1 MPKQL
6 QLNSFT
12 RKAVWLFLSINALFD
27 YATSLNIPSP
37 LHNLITPSNNVHI
50 TLQMSSDDGFGSDD
64 LAKLRNKR
72 KEILAKKQA
81 PSSPATPPESII
93 PDTTTEGADISSLPK
108 LERPDI
114 MKSRV
119 AAKEAA
125 AAAMSAKEEA
135 KKNVDNA
142 SNKPTPVAGLGI
154 DYMADY
160 EDENELHIPNR
171 IGFATD
177 SWGDESKGFVPKTK
191 KKLKK
196 KQITAGKFLP
206 GDLQVAYN
214 TLVSGGIRFVD
225 TSEAFGTTLHSK
237 GLSAETLVGQ
247 FTEEY
252 TLTTDTPLIGTTFAN
267 PYTLFAASKGNS
279 GIRLGS
285 GGVLGAL
292 EKSCQRLET
301 SNIELYQIENV
312 GLLGGYVGGKGA
324 LASGLALTI
333 ERGYCNHV
341 GVKNVGAR
349 SLKGFQKMMEKR
361 GASVSTNQFEF
372 SLTNRKALK
381 NGTIQACKN
390 LGITP
395 IAYNPLGDGLASGQ
409 FTANNPTGGQVGG
422 EMKFS
427 FKKVLEPLIPL
438 HDAQIRVAT
447 KVKERLKQEF
457 RDEQN
462 RRSRKYQN
470 PMEGNGNRDI
480 TPLQV
485 AINYVVAKGAVPVP
499 IIKNNQEA
507 EELLGCLGWELNAE
521 EVGILDSAADLC
533 RR

>member
-93 PDTTTEGADISSLPK
+93 PNTTTEGADISSLPK

-191 KKLKK
+191 KKIKEEANHSRK
-196 KQITAGKFLP
+196 I
-206 GDLQVAYN
+206 
-214 TLVSGGIRFVD
+214 SSWRF
-225 TSEAFGTTLHSK
+225 
-237 GLSAETLVGQ
+237 
-247 FTEEY
+247 
-252 TLTTDTPLIGTTFAN
+252 
-267 PYTLFAASKGNS
+267 
-279 GIRLGS
+279 
-285 GGVLGAL
+285 
-292 EKSCQRLET
+292 
-301 SNIELYQIENV
+301 
-312 GLLGGYVGGKGA
+312 
-324 LASGLALTI
+324 
-333 ERGYCNHV
+333 
-341 GVKNVGAR
+341 
-349 SLKGFQKMMEKR
+349 
-361 GASVSTNQFEF
+361 
-372 SLTNRKALK
+372 
-381 NGTIQACKN
+381 
-390 LGITP
+390 
-395 IAYNPLGDGLASGQ
+395 
-409 FTANNPTGGQVGG
+409 TGG
-422 EMKFS
+422 
-427 FKKVLEPLIPL
+427 L
-438 HDAQIRVAT
+438 
-447 KVKERLKQEF
+447 
-457 RDEQN
+457 
-462 RRSRKYQN
+462 
-470 PMEGNGNRDI
+470 
-480 TPLQV
+480 
-485 AINYVVAKGAVPVP
+485 
-499 IIKNNQEA
+499 
-507 EELLGCLGWELNAE
+507 
-521 EVGILDSAADLC
+521 
-533 RR
+533 